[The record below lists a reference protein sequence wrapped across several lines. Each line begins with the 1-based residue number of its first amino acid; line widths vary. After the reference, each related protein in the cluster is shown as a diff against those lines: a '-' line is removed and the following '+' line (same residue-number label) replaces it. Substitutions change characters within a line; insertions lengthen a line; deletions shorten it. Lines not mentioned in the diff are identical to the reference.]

1 MSTRREYLR
10 RDLVK
15 CEDMRLHAAETRDSH
30 QWPVDKPLGC
40 LFRSLKG
47 SKPPA
52 PAVRRVADGQAQGR
66 AKRRPG

>member
-1 MSTRREYLR
+1 VQFGERRKSG
-10 RDLVK
+10 D
-15 CEDMRLHAAETRDSH
+15 TI